1 MKIILGEKTKKLDEY
16 ASLLKGIPASEMCSI
31 KFIKEEVDL
40 YIIDKILDDGF
51 IENTTLMV
59 EEVLITLNVRNI
71 YYKFNNTAY
80 LEDCAKFYQVTIY
93 TDCSV

>member
-1 MKIILGEKTKKLDEY
+1 MKIILGEKSKLLDEY
-16 ASLLKGIPASEMCSI
+16 ASLLQGIPASEMCSI

-40 YIIDKILDDGF
+40 YIVDKILDNGF

-59 EEVLITLNVRNI
+59 EEILITLNVRNI
-71 YYKFNNTAY
+71 YYKFNNTGY